1 MIIENIEK
9 RIKLVTVISLAA
21 ITSSIVISVCVLNH
35 SKDQIKESQEKV
47 YVLMNNTLVSGKRT
61 GFEKIKKLEFKSHI
75 DNFHQLFFTITPDQE
90 YIEHNIRKALYLID
104 ESGIQEYK
112 NLKEKGFYTQV
123 LSASAVITL
132 LTDSI
137 YIDYDNNKFT
147 FYGKQ
152 KIDKTTSSTV
162 RSLITEGAIKSVP
175 RSVNNPH
182 GLLISSW
189 RTTENKN
196 LQKTS
201 KSIL

>member
-1 MIIENIEK
+1 
-9 RIKLVTVISLAA
+9 VISLAA

-61 GFEKIKKLEFKSHI
+61 DFEKIKKLEFKSHI
-75 DNFHQLFFTITPDQE
+75 DNFNQLFFTIMPDQE
-90 YIEHNIRKALYLID
+90 YIEHNIRKELYLID
-104 ESGIQEYK
+104 EAGIQEYK

-137 YIDYDNNKFT
+137 YIDYDNNIFT

-162 RSLITEGAIKSVP
+162 RSL
-175 RSVNNPH
+175 
-182 GLLISSW
+182 
-189 RTTENKN
+189 
-196 LQKTS
+196 
-201 KSIL
+201 

>member
-47 YVLMNNTLVSGKRT
+47 YVLMNNTIVSGKRT

-90 YIEHNIRKALYLID
+90 HIEHNIRKALYLID
-104 ESGIQEYK
+104 ESGIQEYN

-137 YIDYDNNKFT
+137 YIDYNNNKFT

-162 RSLITEGAIKSVP
+162 RSLITEGVIKSVP

>member
-47 YVLMNNTLVSGKRT
+47 YVLMNSTLVSGKRT

-104 ESGIQEYK
+104 ESGIQEYN

-162 RSLITEGAIKSVP
+162 RSLITEGVIKSVP

>member
-47 YVLMNNTLVSGKRT
+47 YVLMNSTLVSGKRT

-104 ESGIQEYK
+104 ESGIQEYN

>member
-9 RIKLVTVISLAA
+9 RIRLATIISLGA
-21 ITSSIVISVCVLNH
+21 IVSSIVISVSVLKH
-35 SKDQIKESQEKV
+35 SKEQIKEHKENV
-47 YVLMNNTLVSGKRT
+47 YVLLEDTIVSGKRT
-61 GFEKIKKLEFKSHI
+61 GFENIKKLEYKSHI

-90 YIEHNIRKALYLID
+90 YIEHNISKALYLID
-104 ESGIQEYK
+104 ESGIQEYN
-112 NLKEKGFYTQV
+112 NLKEKGFYMQV

-137 YIDYDNNKFT
+137 YIDHENDRFT
-147 FYGKQ
+147 YYGKQ
-152 KIDKTTSSTV
+152 KIDKTSSSTV
-162 RSLITEGAIKSVP
+162 RSLITEGALKSVP
-175 RSVNNPH
+175 RSVNIPH

-196 LQKTS
+196 LQKVS